1 MFGRAASTISSSR
14 VGTLV
19 AALRRRAGGRGRVV
33 ALVPALI
40 LVFVLPAGPAV
51 AAPMLKVWFL
61 QGEQMVPVERPG
73 STATDAVTALL
84 AGPTAAEKSRG
95 FRTYVPAGTKLNG
108 VAVVNGLA
116 RVDLSLDF
124 ALGDDAQSLDARLA
138 QLVHTVSGVDGAT
151 SVQLLVNGGTVYGMF
166 PGIVTSRPITLAY
179 LETPNVPAS
188 HPASPAPSAP
198 VAGLLAA
205 QRRLAAL
212 GFLLGS
218 NVDGQ
223 NGPQTQTAVL
233 AFQKWE
239 GLGRDGVLGP
249 KTLAALASARRPV
262 PITKGPP
269 GKRAEVLLDRQV
281 ALAIDNN
288 AVVRVIPVSTGKP
301 STPTPPGDFK
311 VYAKIAKWWS
321 TPFREWLLWA
331 VPFNGGVAFHEFSE
345 VPTYPASHGC
355 VRQLVTTA
363 QWMYDFSVV
372 GMPVKVMTTSQ

>member
-1 MFGRAASTISSSR
+1 MTARAPTTR
-14 VGTLV
+14 GVCLV
-19 AALRRRAGGRGRVV
+19 ALALAL
-33 ALVPALI
+33 ALVLA
-40 LVFVLPAGPAV
+40 LPAGARET
-51 AAPMLKVWFL
+51 APTLKVWFL
-61 QGEQMVPVERPG
+61 QGEQMVPVARPG
-73 STATDAVTALL
+73 STAADAVAALL
-84 AGPTAAEKSRG
+84 AGPTPTEKSRG

-108 VAVVNGLA
+108 VTVVNGLA

-124 ALGDDAQSLDARLA
+124 ALGNDAQSLDARLA
-138 QLVHTVSGVDGAT
+138 QLVHTVSGVEGAT

-166 PGIVTSRPITLAY
+166 PGIVTSRPITLEY

-188 HPASPAPSAP
+188 HPAPPPPSAP

-205 QRRLAAL
+205 QRKLAAL

-239 GLGRDGVLGP
+239 GLDRDGVLGP
-249 KTLAALASARRPV
+249 KTLAALATARHPA

-331 VPFNGGVAFHEFSE
+331 VPFNGGVAFHEFAE

-355 VRQLVTTA
+355 VRQLETTA